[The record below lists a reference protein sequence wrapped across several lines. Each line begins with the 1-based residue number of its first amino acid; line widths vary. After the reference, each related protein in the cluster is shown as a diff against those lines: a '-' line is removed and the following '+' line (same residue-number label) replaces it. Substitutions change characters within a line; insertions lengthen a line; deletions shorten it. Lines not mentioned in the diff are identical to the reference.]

1 MGILY
6 IFFITIT
13 NRRRKNKSLSPRMN
27 NNAKF
32 IKISFKVLLILFI
45 LTDLKK
51 KTTFQLKKVFSNHI
65 LINLIAD

>member
-45 LTDLKK
+45 LTDLKNK
-51 KTTFQLKKVFSNHI
+51 KDISVKKSFF
-65 LINLIAD
+65 LITY